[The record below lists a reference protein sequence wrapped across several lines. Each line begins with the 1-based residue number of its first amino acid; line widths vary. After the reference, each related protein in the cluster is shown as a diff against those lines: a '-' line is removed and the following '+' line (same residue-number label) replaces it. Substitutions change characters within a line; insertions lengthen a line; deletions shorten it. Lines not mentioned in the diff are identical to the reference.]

1 MTRSALSTI
10 AYEALV
16 RARSKFS
23 NREERCIREI
33 WTAEQ
38 ELVLLRLYPDM
49 PNEVLAARLNKTVQQ
64 IYAKAHRLGLKKS
77 PELAKQIL
85 QACGR
90 KLQIEGNATQF
101 KKGHT
106 PWNCGMKGLPAR
118 GRSSETQFKKG
129 QKPHTWLPVGSTR
142 VSADG
147 YLQRKISDTGYP
159 PRDWKSI
166 HILLWEEHVGPIP
179 TGHCVCF
186 KDNNKQ
192 NVVIDNLELITRA
205 ERMRRNSIHR
215 YPPELKSA
223 IRVISKLKRTIQE
236 VEHEK
241 QD

>member
-1 MTRSALSTI
+1 
-10 AYEALV
+10 
-16 RARSKFS
+16 
-23 NREERCIREI
+23 
-33 WTAEQ
+33 
-38 ELVLLRLYPDM
+38 
-49 PNEVLAARLNKTVQQ
+49 
-64 IYAKAHRLGLKKS
+64 
-77 PELAKQIL
+77 
-85 QACGR
+85 
-90 KLQIEGNATQF
+90 
-101 KKGHT
+101 
-106 PWNCGMKGLPAR
+106 MKGLPAR

>member
-1 MTRSALSTI
+1 MTRSALSNI

-16 RARSKFS
+16 RARRKFS
-23 NREERCIREI
+23 NREERCIRET

-49 PNEVLAARLNKTVQQ
+49 PNEVLAARLNKTLQQ
-64 IYAKAHRLGLKKS
+64 ICSKAYRLGLKKS
-77 PELAKQIL
+77 PEFSKKIRQDW
-85 QACGR
+85 GS
-90 KLQIEGNATQF
+90 ATRF
-101 KKGHT
+101 KKGNT

-118 GRSSETQFKKG
+118 GRS
-129 QKPHTWLPVGSTR
+129 
-142 VSADG
+142 
-147 YLQRKISDTGYP
+147 
-159 PRDWKSI
+159 
-166 HILLWEEHVGPIP
+166 
-179 TGHCVCF
+179 
-186 KDNNKQ
+186 
-192 NVVIDNLELITRA
+192 IDNLELITRA

>member
-1 MTRSALSTI
+1 MA
-10 AYEALV
+10 
-16 RARSKFS
+16 
-23 NREERCIREI
+23 
-33 WTAEQ
+33 
-38 ELVLLRLYPDM
+38 P
-49 PNEVLAARLNKTVQQ
+49 
-64 IYAKAHRLGLKKS
+64 
-77 PELAKQIL
+77 
-85 QACGR
+85 GR
-90 KLQIEGNATQF
+90 Q
-101 KKGHT
+101 HT
-106 PWNCGMKGLPAR
+106 GKCRWLPA
-118 GRSSETQFKKG
+118 TKD
-129 QKPHTWLPVGSTR
+129 L
-142 VSADG
+142 G
-147 YLQRKISDTGYP
+147 YRLS

>member
-1 MTRSALSTI
+1 MTRSALSTL

-16 RARSKFS
+16 RARRKFS
-23 NREERCIREI
+23 NREERCIRET

-49 PNEVLAARLNKTVQQ
+49 PNEVLAARLNKTLQQ
-64 IYAKAHRLGLKKS
+64 ICSKAYRLGLKKS
-77 PELAKQIL
+77 PEFSKKIRQDW
-85 QACGR
+85 GS
-90 KLQIEGNATQF
+90 AT
-101 KKGHT
+101 
-106 PWNCGMKGLPAR
+106 R
-118 GRSSETQFKKG
+118 FKKG

-159 PRDWKSI
+159 PRDWKGI
-166 HILLWEEHVGPIP
+166 HILLWEEHFGPIP

-236 VEHEK
+236 VEHEE

>member
-1 MTRSALSTI
+1 
-10 AYEALV
+10 
-16 RARSKFS
+16 
-23 NREERCIREI
+23 N
-33 WTAEQ
+33 
-38 ELVLLRLYPDM
+38 
-49 PNEVLAARLNKTVQQ
+49 
-64 IYAKAHRLGLKKS
+64 
-77 PELAKQIL
+77 
-85 QACGR
+85 
-90 KLQIEGNATQF
+90 
-101 KKGHT
+101 T

-159 PRDWKSI
+159 PRDWKGM
-166 HILLWEEHVGPIP
+166 HILLWEEHFGPIP

>member
-1 MTRSALSTI
+1 MTRSALSNI

-16 RARSKFS
+16 RARRKFS
-23 NREERCIREI
+23 NREERCIRET

-49 PNEVLAARLNKTVQQ
+49 PNEVLAARLNKTLQQ
-64 IYAKAHRLGLKKS
+64 ICSKAYRLGLKKS
-77 PELAKQIL
+77 PEFTKKIRQDW
-85 QACGR
+85 GSTTR
-90 KLQIEGNATQF
+90 F
-101 KKGHT
+101 KKGNT

-118 GRSSETQFKKG
+118 GRAPETQFKKG
-129 QKPHTWLPVGSTR
+129 QKSHTWLPVGSTR

-147 YLQRKISDTGYP
+147 YLQRKI
-159 PRDWKSI
+159 
-166 HILLWEEHVGPIP
+166 
-179 TGHCVCF
+179 
-186 KDNNKQ
+186 
-192 NVVIDNLELITRA
+192 IDNLELITRA

-236 VEHEK
+236 VEHEE

>member
-49 PNEVLAARLNKTVQQ
+49 PNEVLAARLNKTLQQ
-64 IYAKAHRLGLKKS
+64 ICSKAYRLGLKKS
-77 PELAKQIL
+77 PEFSKKIRQDW
-85 QACGR
+85 GS
-90 KLQIEGNATQF
+90 ATRF
-101 KKGHT
+101 KKGNT

-159 PRDWKSI
+159 PGTGRASTSCSGKNTSAPSQPAIASASRTTTSRTSSSTTWNSSPGPNACAATPSI
-166 HILLWEEHVGPIP
+166 
-179 TGHCVCF
+179 
-186 KDNNKQ
+186 
-192 NVVIDNLELITRA
+192 A
-205 ERMRRNSIHR
+205 IH
-215 YPPELKSA
+215 LS
-223 IRVISKLKRTIQE
+223 
-236 VEHEK
+236 
-241 QD
+241 

>member
-1 MTRSALSTI
+1 MTRSALSTL

-16 RARSKFS
+16 RARRKFS
-23 NREERCIREI
+23 NREERCIRET

-49 PNEVLAARLNKTVQQ
+49 PNEVLAARLNKTLQQ
-64 IYAKAHRLGLKKS
+64 ICSKAYRLGLKKS
-77 PELAKQIL
+77 PEFSKKIRQDW
-85 QACGR
+85 GS
-90 KLQIEGNATQF
+90 AT
-101 KKGHT
+101 
-106 PWNCGMKGLPAR
+106 R
-118 GRSSETQFKKG
+118 FKKG

-223 IRVISKLKRTIQE
+223 IRVISKLKRT
-236 VEHEK
+236 
-241 QD
+241 

>member
-1 MTRSALSTI
+1 MTRPSLSTV

-16 RARSKFS
+16 RARRKFS
-23 NREERCIREI
+23 NREEHCIRET

-49 PNEVLAARLNKTVQQ
+49 PNEVLATRLNKTVQQ

-101 KKGHT
+101 PKGHT
-106 PWNCGMKGLPAR
+106 PWNLGMKGLPAR

-147 YLQRKISDTGYP
+147 YLQRKISDTGY
-159 PRDWKSI
+159 
-166 HILLWEEHVGPIP
+166 
-179 TGHCVCF
+179 
-186 KDNNKQ
+186 
-192 NVVIDNLELITRA
+192 
-205 ERMRRNSIHR
+205 
-215 YPPELKSA
+215 
-223 IRVISKLKRTIQE
+223 
-236 VEHEK
+236 
-241 QD
+241 